1 MADHKPHILVIEA
14 RFYEDLADELAAGA
28 LEALEAGGATYE
40 RIAVPGAFEIPA
52 AVTYALTQQ
61 ELEDRHIYDGYV
73 TLGCVIRGETTHYD
87 YVCGESA
94 RGLMSLT
101 TEFGLAIGYGI
112 LTVENEDQAW
122 ERAKRDRKN
131 KGGVVAEACLAMIEH
146 KNKFGLYP
154 R

>member
-1 MADHKPHILVIEA
+1 
-14 RFYEDLADELAAGA
+14 
-28 LEALEAGGATYE
+28 
-40 RIAVPGAFEIPA
+40 
-52 AVTYALTQQ
+52 
-61 ELEDRHIYDGYV
+61 
-73 TLGCVIRGETTHYD
+73 
-87 YVCGESA
+87 
-94 RGLMSLT
+94 MSLT